1 MCDFPASAATVTFT
15 ATYAERQLLHQPHH
29 CDLLSFEKTVSIKYI
44 IIEKENMSLACRR
57 RPRRSLPISADAE
70 RGNVRLTCLMKPV
83 SVDPILNVEERLV
96 VAHGA

>member
-1 MCDFPASAATVTFT
+1 
-15 ATYAERQLLHQPHH
+15 
-29 CDLLSFEKTVSIKYI
+29 
-44 IIEKENMSLACRR
+44 MSLACR
-57 RPRRSLPISADAE
+57 RRSLPISADAE